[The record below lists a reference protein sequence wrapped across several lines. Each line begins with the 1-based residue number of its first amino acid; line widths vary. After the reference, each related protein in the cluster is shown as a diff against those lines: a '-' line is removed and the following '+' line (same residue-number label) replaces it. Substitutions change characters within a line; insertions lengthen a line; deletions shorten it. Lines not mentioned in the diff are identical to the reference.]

1 MDGGECV
8 VSKVRR
14 AGSRKAVRR
23 KTKPQ
28 SAAVSAP
35 RRLRNWAEAQIR
47 GVRYR
52 MANAARFGGLVVAGL
67 AAVTLGGLALFGQL
81 DDVTAWAGDRVERH
95 LTQAGFAVR
104 AVDVTGARGEMAHA
118 IVLASQI
125 HDGQSIF
132 SVDPEAIRARVEA
145 MPVIRRARVARLLPN
160 RIAIVVETREAF
172 ALWQVE
178 GGLHVIDRD
187 GVLIADADVMNPP
200 DLPLVVAEGANE
212 AATEIVDALSHYP
225 DVAGRV
231 VGAVRVGERR
241 WNLRLDSG
249 ADVKLPESD
258 VMASIAI
265 LARLQAERGVLRLAA
280 ESFDLRGEGDLI
292 VRALPERAAAAG
304 MREREA

>member
-1 MDGGECV
+1 M
-8 VSKVRR
+8 SKVRR

-35 RRLRNWAEAQIR
+35 RRLRNWAEAQVR

-52 MANAARFGGLVVAGL
+52 MANAARFGGLAVAAL
-67 AAVTLGGLALFGQL
+67 SAVTLGGLALFGQL
-81 DDVTAWAGDRVERH
+81 DDVAGWAGDRVERQ
-95 LTQAGFAVR
+95 LAASGFAVR
-104 AVDVTGARGEMAHA
+104 AVDVTGAAGEMAHA
-118 IVLASQI
+118 IVLASEI

-132 SVDPEAIRARVEA
+132 SIDPEDIRTRIEA
-145 MPVIRRARVARLLPN
+145 MPMIRRARVARLLPN

-178 GGLHVIDRD
+178 GGLHVIDRA
-187 GVLIADADVMNPP
+187 GVVIADADVMNPP
-200 DLPLVVAEGANE
+200 DLPLVVAEGANSS
-212 AATEIVDALSHYP
+212 ATEIVDALSHYP
-225 DVAGRV
+225 EVAGRV

-292 VRALPERAAAAG
+292 VRALPDRAAAAG

>member
-1 MDGGECV
+1 M
-8 VSKVRR
+8 SKVRR
-14 AGSRKAVRR
+14 AGSRNAGRR

-52 MANAARFGGLVVAGL
+52 MANAARFGGLAVAGL
-67 AAVTLGGLALFGQL
+67 SAVTLGGLALFGQL
-81 DDVTAWAGDRVERH
+81 DDVTAWAGDRVEGQ
-95 LTQAGFAVR
+95 LADAGFAVR
-104 AVDVTGARGEMAHA
+104 AVDVTGARGEMAHE

-125 HDGQSIF
+125 TDGQSIF
-132 SVDPEAIRARVEA
+132 SVDPEIIRSRVEA

-187 GVLIADADVMNPP
+187 GIVLADADVMNPP
-200 DLPLVVAEGANE
+200 DLPLVVAEGANQ
-212 AATEIVDALSHYP
+212 AAPEIVDALSHYP

-249 ADVKLPESD
+249 ADVKLPEGD
-258 VMASIAI
+258 VVASIAI

-292 VRALPERAAAAG
+292 VRALPDRAAAAG